1 MEEENGA
8 YNLCSAL
15 EALLFV
21 TNEPVSTAA
30 LADALQLNVQRVS
43 EALHVLQRKLEREE
57 SGIVLSEI
65 AGGWQLFTHPAYHDL
80 VEQYVLSWDARK
92 LSQAA
97 IETLAI
103 IAYIQP
109 ATRAQ
114 VAAVRGVNSDS
125 SINSLLDKGLLR
137 EAGVAET
144 PGNPVLYATS
154 QQFLERFG
162 LQSTR
167 DLPPLEDFAPDEQAR
182 ALIAERLGIVG
193 GEAMGE
199 GPSAMAEDIS
209 AMAEEPHVAAAGVI
223 QDEEDEMAS
232 SLAQAA
238 MSALGITERVDFDA
252 LVFDTDDE

>member
-1 MEEENGA
+1 MAEENEA
-8 YNLCSAL
+8 FNLCSAL

-21 TNEPVSTAA
+21 TDEPVSAAA
-30 LADALQLNVQRVS
+30 LADVMNLSAQKIA
-43 EALHVLQRKLEREE
+43 EALHVLQRKLEREG
-57 SGIVLSEI
+57 SGIVLKEV
-65 AGGWQLFTHPAYHDL
+65 AGGWQLFTDPAYHDL

-137 EAGVAET
+137 EAGVADT
-144 PGNPVLYATS
+144 AGNPVLYATS
-154 QQFLERFG
+154 QLFLEKFG

-167 DLPPLEDFAPDEQAR
+167 DLPPLDQFAPDEQTR
-182 ALIAERLGIVG
+182 ALIAERLGIAG
-193 GEAMGE
+193 AADPEGGALGGSLSGAAGEAAPAQE
-199 GPSAMAEDIS
+199 TP
-209 AMAEEPHVAAAGVI
+209 
-223 QDEEDEMAS
+223 EEDGAVTA
-232 SLAQAA
+232 LTQAT
-238 MSALGITERVDFDA
+238 MSVLGITERVDFDA